1 MAGVQVRGDR
11 ELGDALIAL
20 MTDPVRRARLGAA
33 ARALV
38 EANRGAKEK
47 SLAVLRR
54 CFRRS
59 MGTPSPPTFVP
70 SGPLLDSVYARV
82 ASARRRWY
90 ERHPEA
96 RRRLRQPVI
105 SVGNLSVGGTGKTP
119 LIAQLAQWL
128 LAQGE
133 RPAILSRGY
142 GREDAAD
149 GVVVVSDGQSVRA
162 SISAHRR

>member
-1 MAGVQVRGDR
+1 
-11 ELGDALIAL
+11 
-20 MTDPVRRARLGAA
+20 
-33 ARALV
+33 
-38 EANRGAKEK
+38 
-47 SLAVLRR
+47 
-54 CFRRS
+54 

-119 LIAQLAQWL
+119 LIAQLAEWL

-162 SISAHRR
+162 SISRTGDEPLMLARAVPRAVVCVCEDRHLAGALAERCLGAMAFSTCSWSATSTSC